1 MPQPTLKDD
10 LACAIISAMIIQTV
24 QATAQQLTQQSDF
37 WHYQAKDVITLLI
50 AVAAF
55 LTASTNVWVA
65 YIRPRRL
72 KCDLADTLRIF
83 YSSRPQHILR
93 FLVDVFAINTGAKPG
108 VISRMAIEIS
118 GSNNK
123 STVLRWRE
131 IMKNEDIADA
141 GEPRKVWTRFV
152 GFASAVLVPKY
163 DAKLVEAVFLADENF
178 DLVEGVTYR
187 FRLLY
192 WLAGKEKCFRGGERQ
207 LAITPSIF
215 KFLETRATANQI
227 GITERL
233 LFTTSTDG
241 KTFLTPPAAN
251 LMQTETTP
259 STPLPPP
266 AV

>member
-1 MPQPTLKDD
+1 
-10 LACAIISAMIIQTV
+10 MIIQTV
-24 QATAQQLTQQSDF
+24 QAIVQQRTQQYDF
-37 WHYQAKDVITLLI
+37 WHFQAKDLITLLI
-50 AVAAF
+50 AGAAF

-65 YIRPRRL
+65 YLRPRRL
-72 KCDLADTLRIF
+72 KCDLTDTLRIS
-83 YSSRPQHILR
+83 YSSRPQHLLR

-118 GSNNK
+118 SSNDK

-131 IMKNEDIADA
+131 IMKNEDIA
-141 GEPRKVWTRFV
+141 GRGKPRKVWTRFE
-152 GFASAVLVPKY
+152 GFASAILVPKY
-163 DAKLVEAVFLADENF
+163 DARLVEAVFLADHNF

-192 WLAGKEKCFRGGERQ
+192 WLAGRKKCFRGGERQ

-215 KFLETRATANQI
+215 KFLETRATADER

-266 AV
+266 VV

>member
-1 MPQPTLKDD
+1 
-10 LACAIISAMIIQTV
+10 MILQTV

-37 WHYQAKDVITLLI
+37 WRFQAKDLVTLLI

-55 LTASTNVWVA
+55 LTAATNVWVA

-72 KCDLADTLRIF
+72 KCDLADTLRIS
-83 YSSRPQHILR
+83 YSSRPQHLLR

-108 VISRMAIEIS
+108 VVSRMAIEVS
-118 GSNNK
+118 GPNGN

-131 IMKNEDIADA
+131 ITKNEDTAGA
-141 GEPRKVWTRFV
+141 GEPRRVWTRFG

-163 DAKLVEAVFLADENF
+163 DAKLVEAVFLADQTF

-207 LAITPSIF
+207 LAISPSIF
-215 KFLETRATANQI
+215 KFLETRATADQT
-227 GITERL
+227 GVVERL
-233 LFTTSTDG
+233 LFATSTDG

-251 LMQTETTP
+251 LMQTEPTP
-259 STPLPPP
+259 TSPSPLPIVTPHET
-266 AV
+266 